1 MDKMVHTSL
10 RAMQGIM
17 DRQTAIAHNMAN
29 ANTTGFRSEIVTA
42 QSIYLQGDGLDSR
55 ATTNEIMPGADMN
68 PGTFKATGRPLDI
81 AINGDAMLAVQAP
94 DGNEAYTRRGDLM
107 LTESGLITTSDG
119 HPVIGEG
126 GPVTLPP
133 ADKVSIAKDGSI
145 SIVPLGGDPTLPQKV
160 AQLKLASPVGSDIA
174 KRNDTLF
181 HVKDDGI
188 LPADPDATVT
198 TGSLESSNVN
208 MTQALVDMI
217 EASRSW
223 ETQVKLLTTAQEMD
237 ESGASIMQMPR

>member
-29 ANTTGFRSEIVTA
+29 ADTTGFRAEIVTA
-42 QSIYLQGDGLDSR
+42 QSLYLSGDGLDSR
-55 ATTNEIMPGADMN
+55 ATTSEVMPGADMN
-68 PGTFKATGRPLDI
+68 AGAVKSTGRPLDI

-107 LTESGLITTSDG
+107 LTESGLLTTGDG
-119 HPVIGEG
+119 HPVLGEG

-133 ADKVSIAKDGSI
+133 ADKITIAKDGSI
-145 SIVPLGGDPTLPQKV
+145 SIIPIGGDPNQPQQV
-160 AQLKLASPVGSDIA
+160 ARLKLASPVGSDIA

-181 HVKDDGI
+181 HVKDDGV
-188 LPADPDATVT
+188 LPSDPDASVT
-198 TGSLESSNVN
+198 TGALEGSNVN

-223 ETQVKLLTTAQEMD
+223 ETQVKLLTTAQQLD
-237 ESGASIMQMPR
+237 EGGASIMQMPR

>member
-29 ANTTGFRSEIVTA
+29 ADTTGFRAEIVTA
-42 QSIYLQGDGLDSR
+42 QSLYLKGDGLDSR
-55 ATTNEIMPGADMN
+55 ATTKETMPGADMN
-68 PGTFKATGRPLDI
+68 PGAFKSTGRPLDI
-81 AINGDAMLAVQAP
+81 AINGDALLAVQAP

-107 LTESGLITTSDG
+107 LTESGLLTTGDG
-119 HPVIGEG
+119 HPVLGEG

-133 ADKVSIAKDGSI
+133 ADKISIARDGSI
-145 SIVPLGGDPTLPQKV
+145 SIIPIGGDPNLPQQV
-160 AQLKLASPVGSDIA
+160 ARLKLASPVGSEIA

-188 LPADPDATVT
+188 LPADPDASITI
-198 TGSLESSNVN
+198 GALEASNVN

-223 ETQVKLLTTAQEMD
+223 ETQVKLLTTAQQLD
-237 ESGASIMQMPR
+237 EGGASIMQMPR